1 MPERRLVCA
10 APLEDA
16 GMVTA
21 SKPDISFLIPA
32 YNAAETLADCLGS
45 LQKQSVSNWQA
56 VVVDDGSKDDTWE
69 VLERFAKADTRI
81 LIHRQPNAGASAA
94 RNAAAGFATAP
105 LLCMLDA
112 DDWLDPVFI
121 QSMLPV
127 AADGQQ
133 PIIAYCSHRR
143 VTPDGRMLGVE
154 IPPDLAGDRAKRE
167 FSSFCALAIHTV
179 VFPRDLFIRLGGL
192 DVELQTCEEWDL
204 WLRMA
209 FAGVSFRQVEGC
221 LAFYRM
227 KTGSLSGDPLKML
240 RDAVR
245 VTRRAQ
251 ALRLNEGLSPDG
263 EDARWTAPALG
274 QLRMLAWGASVNLCA
289 GNELAALAELL
300 PEFPNASG
308 YENFLTEVILHGLQI
323 GLKAARPA
331 DLVDLLERWKP
342 AFLDLVQLLERHS
355 LPGTG
360 RRVEE
365 LVVWSISAPDMS
377 RSFALGHLQVAA
389 IDIDKLTWITKVDG
403 ADTLLLHV
411 FARGL
416 YIGSH
421 VGPLWGDL
429 SVRTQVR
436 LIIDELQ
443 AEERLPTPLTFSYAR
458 SWTAGAVRN
467 MRAFGKIV
475 RQRSGRRRQIKH
487 LFKKVHLTAL
497 VETAARERENNDA
510 CLLETESDYQ
520 QRLATPVVARTDEPS
535 EVGGEQTALPEA
547 TTKKEYWE
555 RFFERPDPWNYVSVY
570 EQVKYEQT
578 LSLIPDG
585 VEKALEL
592 ACAEGLFTAKLAQ
605 KVGFVMAAD
614 ISSRAVERA
623 AERCR
628 DLPNVELRILDFVES
643 ELPPE
648 QDLIVCSEVLYFID
662 DEASLE
668 QVCRKIAAALKP
680 GGYLVTA
687 HAHLRRDEPD
697 RTGFDWNNP
706 FGMGTIK
713 KVLSNLP
720 DLVLEETI
728 EAELYAIHRFAKRN
742 TATPAVH
749 IEPHGVPLDANVAK
763 YIIWGPAGVDRKA
776 AWTNE
781 VVTSVPVLMYHRIA
795 LDGPDSLRRFRVT
808 PDTFRKQ
815 MQFLRRQGYYALTAE
830 SLTSL
835 LRESKPIQ
843 GRPVVL
849 TFDDAYLDFLTD
861 AFPIL
866 AENGFSADVFVVTD
880 KVGGRSDWDAGYGNT
895 APLMSWADIQSLH
908 RQGIHFGSHLA
919 SHRPASS
926 LDNATLMGEA
936 VLSRDALESRLG
948 EAVRSIALPFGS
960 TDFRVPGILAQAGY
974 ETGFSTK
981 PQRTSSSDHPLSLPR
996 LEVRGD
1002 LPLRAFAELMGQ
1014 PDAFIG

>member
-1 MPERRLVCA
+1 MPERRLVCPS
-10 APLEDA
+10 PLEDA
-16 GMVTA
+16 GMVTGP
-21 SKPDISFLIPA
+21 KPDISFLVPA

-56 VVVDDGSKDDTWE
+56 VVVDDGSKDDTWN
-69 VLERFAKADTRI
+69 VLEGFAKADSRI
-81 LIHRQPNAGASAA
+81 LIHRQANAGASAA

-121 QSMLPV
+121 QNMLPI
-127 AADGQQ
+127 ATDDQQ
-133 PIIAYCSHRR
+133 PIVAYCSYRR
-143 VTPDGRMLGVE
+143 VTPDGRMLSVE

-192 DVELQTCEEWDL
+192 DVQLQTCEEWDL

-245 VTRRAQ
+245 VTTSAQ
-251 ALRLNEGLSPDG
+251 VLRLKEGLSPDA
-263 EDARWTAPALG
+263 EDARWTAPARG
-274 QLRMLAWGASVNLCA
+274 QLRMLTWAASVNLCA
-289 GNELAALAELL
+289 GDELAALAEVL
-300 PEFPNASG
+300 PEFPNSSG
-308 YENFLTEVILHGLQI
+308 YENFLTEGILHGLQI
-323 GLKAARPA
+323 GLKVARPA
-331 DLVDLLERWKP
+331 DLVDSLEHWKP
-342 AFLDLVQLLERHS
+342 AFLDLIQLLEQHS

-360 RRVEE
+360 RRMEE
-365 LVVWSISAPDMS
+365 LIVWSISAPDMS

-389 IDIDKLTWITKVDG
+389 IDTEKLAWITRVDE

-411 FARGL
+411 FAAGL
-416 YIGSH
+416 YVGSH

-429 SVRTQVR
+429 SLRAQVK
-436 LIIDELQ
+436 LIIDDLQ
-443 AEERLPTPLTFSYAR
+443 AGNCLPTPLTFSYAR
-458 SWTAGAVRN
+458 SWTAAALRN
-467 MRAFGKIV
+467 RRAFGKIV
-475 RQRSGRRRQIKH
+475 RQHSGRRRQIEH
-487 LFKKVHLTAL
+487 LFKAVHLTAL
-497 VETAARERENNDA
+497 VETAAGGRADYDA
-510 CLLETESDYQ
+510 RLLEAKSRYQ
-520 QRLATPVVARTDEPS
+520 QRLAVPAVATTDQSPEA
-535 EVGGEQTALPEA
+535 GDHQTVLPEA

-578 LSLIPDG
+578 LSLVPDG
-585 VEKALEL
+585 VARTLEL

-605 KVGFVMAAD
+605 KVGFVTAAD
-614 ISSRAVERA
+614 ISSRAIERA
-623 AERCR
+623 SERCR
-628 DLPNVELRILDFVES
+628 DLPNVELRVLDFVEA

-648 QDLIVCSEVLYFID
+648 QDLIVCSEVLYYLD
-662 DEASLE
+662 NEASLE
-668 QVCRKIAAALKP
+668 QVCRKIAGALKP

-687 HAHLRRDEPD
+687 HAHLRRDEPG

-706 FGMGTIK
+706 FGVGTIK
-713 KVLSNLP
+713 EVLSNLP
-720 DLVLEETI
+720 DLVLEETV
-728 EAELYAIHRFAKRN
+728 ETELYAIHRFAKRN
-742 TATPAVH
+742 TAIPVVR
-749 IEPHGVPLDANVAK
+749 IEPHGVPLDTDVVK
-763 YIIWGPAGVDRKA
+763 DIIWGPAGVDREV

-795 LDGPDSLRRFRVT
+795 LDGPDSLRRFRVA
-808 PDTFRKQ
+808 PETFRKQ

-835 LRESKPIQ
+835 LCEGKPIR

-880 KVGGRSDWDAGYGNT
+880 KVGGRSDWDAGYGDT
-895 APLMSWADIQSLH
+895 APLMSWSDIQSLQ
-908 RQGIHFGSHLA
+908 RQGIRFGSHLA

-926 LDNATLMGEA
+926 LDNTTLLGEA

-948 EAVRSIALPFGS
+948 EAVTSIALPFGS
-960 TDFRVPGILAQAGY
+960 TDFRVPGILAHAGY
-974 ETGFSTK
+974 EIGFSTK
-981 PQRTSSSDHPLSLPR
+981 PARTSSVDHPLSLPR
-996 LEVRGD
+996 LEIRGD
-1002 LPLRAFAELMGQ
+1002 LPLTAFAELMGQ